1 MIGRVIPDLI
11 GNLNNKNM
19 EELTGILF
27 VVGAIVLKVI
37 EAKFK
42 KAAKQPAPKVQPQEV
57 FPEVTDQ
64 TGGLPKWLEDM
75 ERELRQSE
83 SQMESLGPQPEP
95 VKPAPVEVKPEP
107 APTISF
113 EEALKPMKKAPVK
126 PARKPILKEEEKKT
140 REKIDPKKLIVY
152 SEIMNR
158 KY

>member
-1 MIGRVIPDLI
+1 
-11 GNLNNKNM
+11 M

-42 KAAKQPAPKVQPQEV
+42 KAAKQPAPKAQPRKV

-64 TGGLPKWLEDM
+64 TGGLPKWREDM

-83 SQMESLGPQPEP
+83 SQLESPGPQPEP
-95 VKPAPVEVKPEP
+95 VKPAPLEV
-107 APTISF
+107 
-113 EEALKPMKKAPVK
+113 KPMKKVPVK
-126 PARKPILKEEEKKT
+126 PDRKPILKEEEKKT

>member
-1 MIGRVIPDLI
+1 
-11 GNLNNKNM
+11 M

-27 VVGAIVLKVI
+27 VVAAIILKVV

-42 KAAKQPAPKVQPQEV
+42 KASKQPAPKVQPQEV

-83 SQMESLGPQPEP
+83 SQLESPGPQPEP
-95 VKPAPVEVKPEP
+95 VVPAPVEVKP
-107 APTISF
+107 
-113 EEALKPMKKAPVK
+113 MKKVLVK
-126 PARKPILKEEEKKT
+126 PDRKPILKEQEKKT

>member
-1 MIGRVIPDLI
+1 
-11 GNLNNKNM
+11 M

-75 ERELRQSE
+75 ERELRQVE
-83 SQMESLGPQPEP
+83 PQPEP
-95 VKPAPVEVKPEP
+95 VVPAPVEVKPEP
-107 APTISF
+107 APTRTF
-113 EEALKPMKKAPVK
+113 EEAQKPMKKAPVK

>member
-1 MIGRVIPDLI
+1 
-11 GNLNNKNM
+11 M

-27 VVGAIVLKVI
+27 VVAAIILKVV

-42 KAAKQPAPKVQPQEV
+42 KAAKQPAPKAQPRKV
-57 FPEVTDQ
+57 FPEVTDR

-75 ERELRQSE
+75 ERELRQVE
-83 SQMESLGPQPEP
+83 PQPEP
-95 VKPAPVEVKPEP
+95 VKPQPEPVVPPPVEVKPEP
-107 APTISF
+107 VSTITF
-113 EEALKPMKKAPVK
+113 AEAQKPMKKVPLKPV
-126 PARKPILKEEEKKT
+126 RKPILQDEEKKT

>member
-1 MIGRVIPDLI
+1 
-11 GNLNNKNM
+11 M

-27 VVGAIVLKVI
+27 VVAAIILKVV

-42 KAAKQPAPKVQPQEV
+42 KASKQPAPKVQPQEV

-75 ERELRQSE
+75 ERELRQVE
-83 SQMESLGPQPEP
+83 PQPEP
-95 VKPAPVEVKPEP
+95 VKPAPLEV
-107 APTISF
+107 
-113 EEALKPMKKAPVK
+113 KPMKKVPVK
-126 PARKPILKEEEKKT
+126 PDRKPILKEEEKKT

>member
-1 MIGRVIPDLI
+1 
-11 GNLNNKNM
+11 M

-83 SQMESLGPQPEP
+83 SQLESPGPQPEQ
-95 VKPAPVEVKPEP
+95 VKPAPVEV
-107 APTISF
+107 
-113 EEALKPMKKAPVK
+113 KPMKKAPVK

>member
-1 MIGRVIPDLI
+1 
-11 GNLNNKNM
+11 M

-42 KAAKQPAPKVQPQEV
+42 KAAKQPAPKAQPRKV
-57 FPEVTDQ
+57 FPEVTDR

-75 ERELRQSE
+75 ERELRQVEPQLE
-83 SQMESLGPQPEP
+83 SPGPQPEP
-95 VKPAPVEVKPEP
+95 VKPAP
-107 APTISF
+107 TITF
-113 EEALKPMKKAPVK
+113 EEAQKPMKKAPVK

>member
-1 MIGRVIPDLI
+1 
-11 GNLNNKNM
+11 M

-64 TGGLPKWLEDM
+64 TGGLPKWLE
-75 ERELRQSE
+75 EE
-83 SQMESLGPQPEP
+83 SQMESPGPQPEP

-107 APTISF
+107 APTITF
-113 EEALKPMKKAPVK
+113 EEARKPMKKVPVK
-126 PARKPILKEEEKKT
+126 PARKPILQEEEKKT